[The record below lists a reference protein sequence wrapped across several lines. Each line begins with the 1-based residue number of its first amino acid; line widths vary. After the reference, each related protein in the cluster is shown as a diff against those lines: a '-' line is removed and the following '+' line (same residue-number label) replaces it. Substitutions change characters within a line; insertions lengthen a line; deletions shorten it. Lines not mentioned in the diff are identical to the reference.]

1 MARILVI
8 DDSQQVRDLVLAMLR
23 LKGHDAIAA
32 EDGLTGLKL
41 ARELT
46 PDLIIC
52 DITMPK
58 MDGYQLL
65 QALRAEPETMIVPF
79 IFLTAKLD
87 KADRRR
93 GMLLGADDYI
103 TKPFSVDELMQAV
116 EVRLSRH
123 AAVSAVF
130 QREMAEVRRDMTE
143 TVPRELRTPLTGI
156 LTTSKVVLELQK
168 TLQPEKV
175 IEMVGVMH
183 SAAARLY
190 HLVENYVLYSE
201 LAIVVGHAELVEA
214 LREQCTADAG
224 EVVAGMAVLCA
235 EQAERASDLVLDTS
249 CDGVRMEEAHLRK
262 IVLEL
267 VDNAFKFSPRGIPV
281 AVTARSEGDSFVL
294 AVTDCGRGMGPEQIA
309 AVCTPTG
316 FDREKT
322 EPLDDDGLGLAIVR
336 ELAHLYGGKME
347 IKSTPGIQTTVR
359 VTLPAA

>member
-1 MARILVI
+1 VARILVI

-23 LKGHDAIAA
+23 LKGHEAIAA
-32 EDGLTGLKL
+32 EDGLTGLRL
-41 ARELT
+41 AREVT

-65 QALRAEPETMIVPF
+65 QALRTEPETMIVPF

-103 TKPFSVDELMQAV
+103 TKPFSVDELMEAV

-130 QREMAEVRRDMTE
+130 QREMNEVRRDMKE

-183 SAAARLY
+183 GAAERLY
-190 HLVENYVLYSE
+190 HLVENYALFSE
-201 LAIVVGHAELVEA
+201 LAVIVGHPEVVDA
-214 LREQCTADAG
+214 LRQQRTAAAG
-224 EVVAGMAVLCA
+224 DVVAEVAVACA
-235 EQAERASDLVLDTS
+235 TQVEREADLVLDIS
-249 CDGVRMEEAHLRK
+249 GDGVRVEESHLRK

-281 AVTARSEGDSFVL
+281 AVTTRVEGDSFVL
-294 AVTDCGRGMGPEQIA
+294 AVTDCGRGMTAEQIA
-309 AVCTPTG
+309 TVCTQSG
-316 FDREKT
+316 FVREKR

-336 ELAHLYGGKME
+336 ELAHLYGGNME

-359 VTLPAA
+359 ITLPSA

>member
-32 EDGLTGLKL
+32 EDGVAGLRL
-41 ARELT
+41 AREMT

-65 QALRAEPETMIVPF
+65 QALRAEPETMITPF

-103 TKPFSVDELMQAV
+103 TKPFSVDELLEAV
-116 EVRLSRH
+116 EVRLARH
-123 AAVSAVF
+123 ATVSAVF
-130 QREMAEVRRDMTE
+130 QREMAEVRRDMTD

-183 SAAARLY
+183 SAAERLY
-190 HLVENYVLYSE
+190 HLVENYVLFSE
-201 LAIVVGHAELVEA
+201 LAVIVGHPEVVKA
-214 LREQCTADAG
+214 LRDQHTPEAG
-224 EVVAGMAVLCA
+224 NVIAEVAV
-235 EQAERASDLVLDTS
+235 ERADQVERESDLVLEIAGE
-249 CDGVRMEEAHLRK
+249 GVHMEESHLRK
-262 IVLEL
+262 IALEL

-281 AVTARSEGDSFVL
+281 AVTTRAEGSSFIL
-294 AVTDCGRGMGPEQIA
+294 SVTDCGRGMTPEQIA
-309 AVCTPTG
+309 SCTAPTG
-316 FDREKT
+316 FDRRNLD
-322 EPLDDDGLGLAIVR
+322 PLDDDGLGLAIVR
-336 ELAHLYGGKME
+336 ELAYLYGGKME
-347 IKSTPGIQTTVR
+347 IRSTPGIQTTVR
-359 VTLPAA
+359 VTLPAV